1 MNVGICENPAAW
13 DSYVAEARDA
23 AISHRWGW
31 KEAVEETFEHRAYY
45 LMAQTDGKI
54 EGILP
59 LIHMRSLLFGNFLV
73 SVPFSSYGGV
83 LANSVSAR
91 NELLSHAVELAK
103 ELKVAHIELRQG
115 ADCEMGWHESAKK
128 LTVEVDLPG
137 TVEDLW
143 KEFSPKLRK
152 RIRYARNHG
161 LRAQSG
167 GAEDLGSFYRVFA
180 ANMRNLGTPVYPR
193 DWFENVCRRF
203 PNHVRIFTIWEGQEV
218 IAAAFVMIG
227 RDGLELPWAASLPEA
242 REKFSPLLLYCTLLE
257 WGIENG
263 YKRVDLGR
271 CTRGSGNHQ
280 FKQHWS
286 RNERALH
293 WYYWMASDGPV
304 PELRPDNP
312 RYRLA
317 TSIWKRLPLAVANS
331 LGPRIVRSIP

>member
-1 MNVGICENPAAW
+1 MNVGICDDSSVWEN
-13 DSYVAEARDA
+13 YVATAPNA
-23 AISHRWGW
+23 TIAHRWGW

-45 LMAQTDGKI
+45 LMAGADGKT

-83 LANSVSAR
+83 LASSISAR
-91 NELLSHAVELAK
+91 EQLLSRAVELAK
-103 ELKVAHIELRQG
+103 ELKAAHIELRQG
-115 ADCEMGWHESAKK
+115 VGCEVGWQESTKK

-137 TVEDLW
+137 TVDELW

-161 LRAQSG
+161 LRAQCG
-167 GAEDLGSFYRVFA
+167 GAEDVESFYRVFA

-193 DWFENVCRRF
+193 NWYENLCRRF
-203 PNHVRIFTIWEGQEV
+203 PDEFRIFTIWEGQEP
-218 IAAAFVMIG
+218 IAGAFLMIG
-227 RDGLELPWAASLPEA
+227 RDGLELPWAASLPES

-271 CTRGSGNHQ
+271 CTRDSGNHR

-286 RNERALH
+286 RNERPLH
-293 WYYWMASDGPV
+293 WYYWTASDRPV

-317 TSIWKRLPLAVANS
+317 TRIWKKLPLAVANS